1 MRFSK
6 ENIAQ
11 GRLNQQQSQETPE
24 SFGTIDGATV
34 ERGSMDL
41 ATGSQRMAGQ
51 QGARA
56 LSLMNNPDEAMR
68 TEGWMNM
75 FGMSN
80 QGMEWNQAKMM
91 MAQPAPPPEQQ

>member
-1 MRFSK
+1 MQFAK

-24 SFGTIDGATV
+24 SFGTIDGAAV

-41 ATGSQRMAGQ
+41 ATGNQRMAGQ

-56 LSLMNNPDEAMR
+56 VALMNNPDEAMR
-68 TEGWMNM
+68 TEGWMHM

-80 QGMEWNQAKMM
+80 QGAQWNQAKMM
-91 MAQPAPPPEQQ
+91 MGQPQPPA

>member
-1 MRFSK
+1 MEFAR

-41 ATGSQRMAGQ
+41 ATGNQRMAGQ

-56 LSLMNNPDEAMR
+56 VALMNNPDEAMR
-68 TEGWMNM
+68 TEGWMHM

-80 QGMEWNQAKMM
+80 QGMQWNQAKMM
-91 MAQPAPPPEQQ
+91 MAQPAPPPEQ